1 MALEQ
6 GWVGEK
12 VMCGKF
18 MVSQEEHSWV
28 FGKISVSYTD
38 AGFLIHDM
46 LVWKLGGRGKGDS
59 TQFEF
64 VHVDNSLT
72 SSPCAD
78 LASYRSIPHHFLL
91 PMIPLLPGSKYVT
104 HNTLGLF

>member
-1 MALEQ
+1 M
-6 GWVGEK
+6 GEK
-12 VMCGKF
+12 VVCGKF

-46 LVWKLGGRGKGDS
+46 LVWKLGGRGKGNS

-64 VHVDNSLT
+64 VHVDN
-72 SSPCAD
+72 P
-78 LASYRSIPHHFLL
+78 
-91 PMIPLLPGSKYVT
+91 
-104 HNTLGLF
+104 